1 MKKNGIEVFEGVQRL
16 KKMRFILK
24 RSLLFL
30 FVSVFFLQAEAAS
43 QVVRLTLNL
52 KDVTIDEAITDMSQ
66 KTGYRFLYQMEEV
79 LKYGRRDVNVK
90 DATLDE
96 VLKVLFKDTRLSYV
110 IQNDVIIIT
119 QMKDEKKQEQSRQIK
134 GKVIDTKGMPLPGV
148 TILIKGTKLGVIT
161 DIDGKF
167 KIEIPKLD
175 STILVFSFIGMETV
189 YHQLSND
196 RKNDE
201 KELVITMKD
210 DVKEMD
216 EVVVTGY
223 SNIRKESFTGSS
235 ISVKRED
242 LLKASATNV
251 IQALSTFDPSF
262 RIQQNNKWGSDPN
275 AIPEIYI
282 RGRSGIGVKELDKD
296 ALSKSSLKNNPNL
309 PVFIMDGFEVS
320 VQKVYDMDPMRIEN
334 IQILKDASATA
345 MYGSRAANGVVV
357 ITTVAPKPG
366 EVTISYSL
374 TGSVSMP
381 DLSDYN
387 LADAK
392 EKLEIEQ
399 KAGIYT
405 PQYYMTWKQ
414 ALDAY
419 NERLLRVKEGVNT
432 DWLSIPLRNAVNH
445 KHSFSIEGGNADLRY
460 GLDLSYNKNNGV
472 MKDSYRDVMNVGFHV
487 DYRLKNLQV
496 VNYIEYNY
504 TKAQESPYGDFSDY
518 AHLQPYD
525 RPYDK
530 NGTLISGELEF
541 SKRTHTDYRVN
552 NPLYEARLNNF
563 EYEKGDVFIDRLM
576 AQWFLTNYLH
586 LKGQIAITKEFT
598 KKERFIDPL
607 SSNTT
612 AKIQKEKELE
622 GDLYLT
628 KGESTNWDAQVGVY
642 VSKSFGAHAL
652 NASAVV
658 NATSRESES
667 TSSHYRGFPSGEYHS
682 PNYAAE
688 IKDKPSKSQST
699 SRLAGFLF
707 LANYTWNDIY
717 LADVSVRF
725 DGSSEFGLDQKW
737 APFWSFGAGVNLHNY
752 AFLHGSK
759 VINRMKFRASYG
771 QTGKVNFPSYSA
783 RTVYRTFDR
792 WYIAGFGVGLKALG
806 NRDLKWET
814 TNKLNVG
821 TDMEFW
827 NSRISLIFDYYY
839 NKTVDLITDV
849 TLPGS
854 AGFSSYKSN
863 LGETLNKGFDIQF
876 RFDVMK
882 NKDWNVAL
890 WGNLNH
896 NRNEILKIS
905 DALKAY
911 NSQVDDYY
919 ELAEEDQT
927 SNSSWVKANKTYSDF
942 IKPIM
947 KYEEGASLTAIY
959 GVRSLGID
967 PSNGKEL
974 YLYRN
979 GQASHK
985 WKATEEIVLGDSE
998 PEASGSFGLNVTYKN
1013 FSLFASFGYEW
1024 GKQTYNETLIMNV
1037 ENADIQGSNVDKRVL
1052 TQRWEKPGDIQFR
1065 FDVMKNKDWNVALWG
1080 NLNHNRNEIL
1090 KISDALKAYNSQVD
1104 DYYELAEEDQ
1114 TSNSSWVKAN
1124 KTYSDFIKPIMKY
1137 EEGASLTAIYGVR
1150 SLGIDP
1156 SNGKE
1161 LYLYRNG
1168 QASHKWKA
1176 TEEIVLGDS
1185 EPEASGS
1192 FGLNVTYKNFSLFA
1206 SFGYEWG
1213 KQTYNET
1220 LIMNVENADIQ
1231 GSNVDK
1237 RVLTQ
1242 RWEKPGD
1249 IAPLKDIKDMNSVTL
1264 PTSRFVQDEN
1274 VLSLDAL
1281 TLSYDFD
1288 PLWLR
1293 KIYLKTLRL
1302 EVSTSELFRL
1312 SSIKQERGTSYPF
1325 ARTVNFSLRATF

>member
-1 MKKNGIEVFEGVQRL
+1 MKKNGIEVFDGGQRL

-30 FVSVFFLQAEAAS
+30 FMSIFFLQAEAAS

-52 KDVTIDEAITDMSQ
+52 KNVTIDEAITDMSQ

-79 LKYGRRDVNVK
+79 LKYGKRDVNVK

-96 VLKVLFKDTRLSYV
+96 VLKVLFKDTHLSYV

-119 QMKDEKKQEQSRQIK
+119 QAKDEKKQEQPRQIK
-134 GKVIDTKGMPLPGV
+134 GKVIDTKKMPLPGV

-223 SNIRKESFTGSS
+223 GNIKKESFTGSS

-251 IQALSTFDPSF
+251 VQALSTFDPSF

-309 PVFIMDGFEVS
+309 PIFIMDGFEVS
-320 VQKVYDMDPMRIEN
+320 VQKVYDMDPMRVEN
-334 IQILKDASATA
+334 VQILKDASATA

-387 LADAK
+387 LANAR

-419 NERLLRVKEGVNT
+419 NQRLLRVEEGVNT
-432 DWLSIPLRNAVNH
+432 DWLSIPLRNSVNH

-472 MKDSYRDVMNVGFHV
+472 MKDSYRDIMNVGFHV

-504 TKAQESPYGDFSDY
+504 TEAQEAPYGDFSDY
-518 AHLQPYD
+518 THLQPYD

-530 NGTLISGELEF
+530 KGTLISGALEF
-541 SKRTHTDYRVN
+541 STLPHRDTRVN

-576 AQWFLTNYLH
+576 AQWFLTDYLH

-612 AKIQKEKELE
+612 AKAQKEAELE

-628 KGESTNWDAQVGVY
+628 KGESTNWDAQIGAY

-652 NASAVV
+652 NASVVV
-658 NATSRESES
+658 NATSRKSES

-688 IKDKPSKSQST
+688 IKDKPSKSQSA
-699 SRLAGFLF
+699 SRLAGFLL

-752 AFLHGSK
+752 AFLNGSK

-827 NSRISLIFDYYY
+827 NSRISLVFDYYY

-911 NSQVDDYY
+911 NSQVEDYY
-919 ELAEEDQT
+919 GLAEESQT
-927 SNSSWVKANKTYSDF
+927 PTLSWTQAGKTYSDF

-947 KYEEGASLTAIY
+947 KYEDGASLTAIY

-985 WKATEEIVLGDSE
+985 WKATEEVVLGDSE
-998 PEASGSFGLNVTYKN
+998 PKASGSFGLN
-1013 FSLFASFGYEW
+1013 A
-1024 GKQTYNETLIMNV
+1024 
-1037 ENADIQGSNVDKRVL
+1037 
-1052 TQRWEKPGDIQFR
+1052 
-1065 FDVMKNKDWNVALWG
+1065 
-1080 NLNHNRNEIL
+1080 
-1090 KISDALKAYNSQVD
+1090 
-1104 DYYELAEEDQ
+1104 
-1114 TSNSSWVKAN
+1114 
-1124 KTYSDFIKPIMKY
+1124 
-1137 EEGASLTAIYGVR
+1137 
-1150 SLGIDP
+1150 
-1156 SNGKE
+1156 
-1161 LYLYRNG
+1161 
-1168 QASHKWKA
+1168 
-1176 TEEIVLGDS
+1176 
-1185 EPEASGS
+1185 
-1192 FGLNVTYKNFSLFA
+1192 TYKNFSLFA

-1293 KIYLKTLRL
+1293 KIFLKTLRL
-1302 EVSTSELFRL
+1302 EVSTNELFRL

>member
-1 MKKNGIEVFEGVQRL
+1 MKKNGIEVFSGMQRF
-16 KKMRFILK
+16 KKMRFIFK
-24 RSLLFL
+24 RGLLLLFTFL
-30 FVSVFFLQAEAAS
+30 FFLQVDAKS
-43 QVVRLTLNL
+43 QVVRLTMNL
-52 KDVTIDEAITDMSQ
+52 KNVTIDQAITDMSQ
-66 KTGYRFLYQMEEV
+66 KTSYRFLYQVEEV
-79 LKYGRRDVNVK
+79 VKFGRRDLQVK
-90 DATLDE
+90 DATLEE
-96 VLKVLFKDTRLSYV
+96 VLNELLKDTPLSYV
-110 IQNDVIIIT
+110 IQNDVVIIT
-119 QMKDEKKQEQSRQIK
+119 PVKDEKTAGKPRLVK
-134 GKVIDTKGMPLPGV
+134 GKVIDVKGLPLPGV
-148 TILIKGTKLGVIT
+148 TILIRGTKLGVIT
-161 DIDGKF
+161 DVDGKF
-167 KIEIPKLD
+167 KIEIPKMD
-175 STILVFSFIGMETV
+175 STVLVFSFIGMETIN
-189 YHQLSND
+189 HHLSNN
-196 RKNDE
+196 RNNDE

-223 SNIRKESFTGSS
+223 GNIKKESFTGSS

-251 IQALSTFDPSF
+251 IQALSSYDPSF
-262 RIQQNNKWGSDPN
+262 RIQQSNKWGSDPN

-282 RGRSGIGVKELDKD
+282 RGRSGIGVKDLDKD

-309 PVFIMDGFEVS
+309 PIFIMDGFEVS
-320 VQKVYDMDPMRIEN
+320 VQKVYDMDPMRVED
-334 IQILKDASATA
+334 IQILKDAAATA

-366 EVTISYSL
+366 EVTISYSM
-374 TGSVSMP
+374 TGTVSMP

-387 LADAK
+387 LATAR
-392 EKLEIEQ
+392 EKLEIET

-419 NERLLRVKEGVNT
+419 NQRLLRVEEGVNT
-432 DWLSIPLRNAVNH
+432 DWLSIPLRNSVNH

-472 MKDSYRDVMNVGFHV
+472 MKDSYRDIMNVGFHV

-504 TKAQESPYGDFSDY
+504 TKANESPYGDFSDY

-530 NGTLISGELEF
+530 NGKVIEGTLEF
-541 SKRTHTDYRVN
+541 STIPHRDTKLN
-552 NPLYEARLNNF
+552 NPLYEALLNNF
-563 EYEKGDVFIDRLM
+563 EVEKGDVFIERLM
-576 AQWFLTNYLH
+576 ARWYLTDYLY
-586 LKGQIAITKEFT
+586 LKGQFAITKEFNRR
-598 KKERFIDPL
+598 ERFIDPL
-607 SSNTT
+607 SSNSTSKT
-612 AKIQKEKELE
+612 LGEDKELA
-622 GDLYLT
+622 GDLYLV
-628 KGESTNWDAQVGVY
+628 KGESTNWDVQVGAY
-642 VSKSFGAHAL
+642 FSKVFGGHAI
-652 NASAVV
+652 NASAVM
-658 NATSRESES
+658 NTTSRFSES

-688 IKDKPSKSQST
+688 ITLKPNKTQSA
-699 SRLAGFLF
+699 SRLAGFL
-707 LANYTWNDIY
+707 LMANYTWNDIY
-717 LADVSVRF
+717 LADVSARF

-737 APFWSFGAGVNLHNY
+737 APFWSLGTGINVHKYN
-752 AFLHGSK
+752 FLRNSK
-759 VINRMKFRASYG
+759 IINRMKLRVSYG

-783 RTVYRTFDR
+783 RTVYKTFDR
-792 WYIAGFGVGLKALG
+792 WYISGFGVALKALG

-821 TDMEFW
+821 TDLEFW
-827 NSRISLIFDYYY
+827 NNRISFVFDYYY

-854 AGFSSYKSN
+854 SGFSSYKSN

-896 NRNEILKIS
+896 NRNEILKVS

-911 NSQVDDYY
+911 NSQVNEHY
-919 ELAEEDQT
+919 ELAEESQT
-927 SNSSWVKANKTYSDF
+927 PTSAWIKGGKTYEDF
-942 IKPIM
+942 VKPIM

-967 PSNGKEL
+967 PTNGKEL

-979 GQASHK
+979 GKASNV
-985 WKATEEIVLGDSE
+985 WKASEEVVLGDTE
-998 PEASGSFGLNVTYKN
+998 PKASGSFGINATYKN
-1013 FSLFASFGYEW
+1013 LSLFVSF
-1024 GKQTYNETLIMNV
+1024 
-1037 ENADIQGSNVDKRVL
+1037 A
-1052 TQRWEKPGDIQFR
+1052 
-1065 FDVMKNKDWNVALWG
+1065 
-1080 NLNHNRNEIL
+1080 
-1090 KISDALKAYNSQVD
+1090 
-1104 DYYELAEEDQ
+1104 
-1114 TSNSSWVKAN
+1114 
-1124 KTYSDFIKPIMKY
+1124 
-1137 EEGASLTAIYGVR
+1137 
-1150 SLGIDP
+1150 
-1156 SNGKE
+1156 
-1161 LYLYRNG
+1161 
-1168 QASHKWKA
+1168 
-1176 TEEIVLGDS
+1176 
-1185 EPEASGS
+1185 
-1192 FGLNVTYKNFSLFA
+1192 
-1206 SFGYEWG
+1206 YEWG

-1249 IAPLKDIKDMNSVTL
+1249 IAPLKDIQDMNSVTL

-1274 VLSLDAL
+1274 VLSLSAL
-1281 TLSYDFD
+1281 NLSYDFN
-1288 PLWLR
+1288 PAWLR

-1302 EVSTSELFRL
+1302 EASTNELFRL
-1312 SSIKQERGTSYPF
+1312 STIKQERGTSYPF

>member
-1 MKKNGIEVFEGVQRL
+1 MGKKSEVKVLNNGGQSL
-16 KKMRFILK
+16 GCKLMILL
-24 RSLLFL
+24 LLFTHL
-30 FVSVFFLQAEAAS
+30 AFAGERAFS
-43 QVVRLTLNL
+43 QQNITVQFNKQSLSEVLRVL
-52 KDVTIDEAITDMSQ
+52 KQ
-66 KTGYRFLYQMEEV
+66 KTSYEFLYNDEEV
-79 LKYGRRDVNVK
+79 SGITGITASFTNASLQEILTKCLSGTKYN
-90 DATLDE
+90 
-96 VLKVLFKDTRLSYV
+96 FKIVDNLIV
-110 IQNDVIIIT
+110 IT
-119 QMKDEKKQEQSRQIK
+119 PDEKKDEVKKMILK
-134 GKVIDTKGMPLPGV
+134 GKVVGEKGEVLPGV
-148 TILIKGTKLGVIT
+148 TVLLKKTTIGVST

-167 KIEIPKLD
+167 KLELPKQD
-175 STILVFSFIGMETV
+175 SLILVFSFIGMKTYELNV
-189 YHQLSND
+189 SKIKDLD
-196 RKNDE
+196 
-201 KELVITMKD
+201 KELI
-210 DVKEMD
+210 VKMESDSEDLD

-223 SNIRKESFTGSS
+223 ANIKKESFTGSS

-242 LLKASATNV
+242 LLKASSTNV
-251 IQALSTFDPSF
+251 IQALSSFDPSF
-262 RIQQNNKWGSDPN
+262 RIQQSNKWGSDPN

-309 PVFIMDGFEVS
+309 PIFIMDGFEVS

-334 IQILKDASATA
+334 VQILKDASATA

-374 TGSVSMP
+374 TGTLSVP

-399 KAGIYT
+399 KAGLYT
-405 PQYYMTWKQ
+405 LEYYTSWEQ

-419 NERLLRVKEGVNT
+419 NERLLRVQEGVTT
-432 DWLSIPLRNAVNH
+432 DWLSMPLRNALNH
-445 KHSFSIEGGNADLRY
+445 KHSLSIEGGNADLRY
-460 GLDLSYNKNNGV
+460 GLDLSYNNNNGV
-472 MKDSYRDVMNVGFHV
+472 MKDSYRNTLNLGFHI

-530 NGTLISGELEF
+530 NGNLISGLLEF
-541 SKRTHTDYRVN
+541 STKTHKEAKVN
-552 NPLYEARLNNF
+552 NPLYEARLKNY
-563 EYEKGDVFIDRLM
+563 EYDKGDVFIDRIM
-576 AQWFLTNYLH
+576 AQWFLTDYLH
-586 LKGQIAITKEFT
+586 LKGQFAVTKEFT

-607 SSNTT
+607 SSNSTSKDQGED
-612 AKIQKEKELE
+612 AELA

-628 KGESTNWDAQVGVY
+628 KGEGTNWDAQVGVY
-642 VSKSFGAHAL
+642 LSKAFGGHAL
-652 NASAVV
+652 NVSAVM
-658 NATSRESES
+658 NATSRQSES

-688 IKDKPSKSQST
+688 IKEKPSKTQRS
-699 SRLAGFLF
+699 SRLAGFLL

-737 APFWSFGAGVNLHNY
+737 APFWSFGAGLNMHNY
-752 AFLHGSK
+752 KFLQNNK
-759 VINRMKFRASYG
+759 IINRLKLRASYG

-783 RTVYRTFDR
+783 RTVYQTFDR
-792 WYIAGFGVGLKALG
+792 WYIGGFGVSLKALG

-814 TNKLNVG
+814 TNKLNIG
-821 TDMEFW
+821 TDLEFW
-827 NSRISLIFDYYY
+827 NSRISLVFDYYY

-854 AGFSSYKSN
+854 AGFTSYKSN

-876 RFDVMK
+876 RLDVVK
-882 NKDWNVAL
+882 NKEWNVAL

-911 NSQVDDYY
+911 NSQVEDFYA
-919 ELAEEDQT
+919 LAEE
-927 SNSSWVKANKTYSDF
+927 SSTPTTDWTDANKTYEDF

-967 PSNGKEL
+967 PTNGKEL

-979 GQASHK
+979 GKVSNV
-985 WKATEEIVLGDSE
+985 WKATEEVVLGDTE
-998 PEASGSFGLNVTYKN
+998 PEASGSFGLNLTYKN

-1024 GKQTYNETLIMNV
+1024 GMQTYNETLVSNV
-1037 ENADIQGSNVDKRVL
+1037 ENADIR
-1052 TQRWEKPGDIQFR
+1052 
-1065 FDVMKNKDWNVALWG
+1065 
-1080 NLNHNRNEIL
+1080 
-1090 KISDALKAYNSQVD
+1090 
-1104 DYYELAEEDQ
+1104 
-1114 TSNSSWVKAN
+1114 
-1124 KTYSDFIKPIMKY
+1124 
-1137 EEGASLTAIYGVR
+1137 
-1150 SLGIDP
+1150 
-1156 SNGKE
+1156 
-1161 LYLYRNG
+1161 
-1168 QASHKWKA
+1168 
-1176 TEEIVLGDS
+1176 
-1185 EPEASGS
+1185 
-1192 FGLNVTYKNFSLFA
+1192 
-1206 SFGYEWG
+1206 
-1213 KQTYNET
+1213 
-1220 LIMNVENADIQ
+1220 

-1249 IAPLKDIKDMNSVTL
+1249 IAPLKDIKNMDNVTL

-1274 VLSLDAL
+1274 TLSLDAL
-1281 TLSYDFD
+1281 TVSYDFD
-1288 PLWLR
+1288 PVWLR
-1293 KIYLKTLRL
+1293 KIFLKTLRL
-1302 EVSTSELFRL
+1302 EVSTNELFRL
-1312 SSIKQERGTSYPF
+1312 STVKQERGTSYPF

>member
-1 MKKNGIEVFEGVQRL
+1 MKKIRTSGFFRRIHGNFLLMMRL
-16 KKMRFILK
+16 TM
-24 RSLLFL
+24 LFL
-30 FVSVFFLQAEAAS
+30 LMTFVSLTATALGQRATIKLDNVDLQVAFNEIKQKMGYTFVYND
-43 QVVRLTLNL
+43 QVVKNVG
-52 KDVTIDEAITDMSQ
+52 KVS
-66 KTGYRFLYQMEEV
+66 
-79 LKYGRRDVNVK
+79 VNVTSSDIK
-90 DATLDE
+90 YILAKCLEGTSLDFYIE
-96 VLKVLFKDTRLSYV
+96 DNIVVIKSKAEQARETERKPVTVKGKVV
-110 IQNDVIIIT
+110 
-119 QMKDEKKQEQSRQIK
+119 DEKKQ
-134 GKVIDTKGMPLPGV
+134 PLPGV
-148 TILIKGTKLGVIT
+148 TVLLKGTTLGVTTGGEGDFSIVIT
-161 DIDGKF
+161 DTTKA
-167 KIEIPKLD
+167 E
-175 STILVFSFIGMETV
+175 LVFSFIGMVSQTIPYKSIPKGEWTIV
-189 YHQLSND
+189 L
-196 RKNDE
+196 
-201 KELVITMKD
+201 KD
-210 DVKEMD
+210 DVQEMD
-216 EVVVTGY
+216 EVVVTGIY
-223 SNIRKESFTGSS
+223 SRKKESFTGSS
-235 ISVKRED
+235 TTYTAKE
-242 LLKASATNV
+242 LKTIGNQNV
-251 IQALSTFDPSF
+251 LQSLKTMDPSF
-262 RIQQNNKWGSDPN
+262 AIVENNQFGSDPN
-275 AIPEIYI
+275 RLPDINV
-282 RGRSGIGVKELDKD
+282 RGKTSVIGLTQEYEVD
-296 ALSKSSLKNNPNL
+296 PNQPL
-309 PVFIMDGFEVS
+309 FILDGFETTLKTIS
-320 VQKVYDMDPMRIEN
+320 DLSMDRVQSITV
-334 IQILKDASATA
+334 LKDAAATA
-345 MYGSRAANGVVV
+345 IYGSKAANGVVV

-387 LADAK
+387 LANAR

-419 NERLLRVKEGVNT
+419 NQRLLRVEEGVNT
-432 DWLSIPLRNAVNH
+432 DWLSIPLRNSVNH

-472 MKDSYRDVMNVGFHV
+472 MKDSYRDIMNVGFHV

-504 TKAQESPYGDFSDY
+504 TEAQESPYGDFSDY
-518 AHLQPYD
+518 THLQPYD

-530 NGTLISGELEF
+530 KGTLISGALEF
-541 SKRTHTDYRVN
+541 STLPHRDTRVN

-576 AQWFLTNYLH
+576 AQWFLTDYLH

-612 AKIQKEKELE
+612 AKAQKEAELE

-628 KGESTNWDAQVGVY
+628 KGESTNWDAQIGAY

-652 NASAVV
+652 NASVVV
-658 NATSRESES
+658 NATSRKSES

-688 IKDKPSKSQST
+688 IKDKPSKSQSA
-699 SRLAGFLF
+699 SRLAGFLL

-752 AFLHGSK
+752 AFLNGSK

-827 NSRISLIFDYYY
+827 NSRISLVFDYYY

-911 NSQVDDYY
+911 NSQVEDYY
-919 ELAEEDQT
+919 GLAEESQT
-927 SNSSWVKANKTYSDF
+927 PTLSWTQAGKTYSDF

-985 WKATEEIVLGDSE
+985 WKATEEVVLGDSE
-998 PEASGSFGLNVTYKN
+998 PKASGSFGLN
-1013 FSLFASFGYEW
+1013 A
-1024 GKQTYNETLIMNV
+1024 
-1037 ENADIQGSNVDKRVL
+1037 
-1052 TQRWEKPGDIQFR
+1052 
-1065 FDVMKNKDWNVALWG
+1065 
-1080 NLNHNRNEIL
+1080 
-1090 KISDALKAYNSQVD
+1090 
-1104 DYYELAEEDQ
+1104 
-1114 TSNSSWVKAN
+1114 
-1124 KTYSDFIKPIMKY
+1124 
-1137 EEGASLTAIYGVR
+1137 
-1150 SLGIDP
+1150 
-1156 SNGKE
+1156 
-1161 LYLYRNG
+1161 
-1168 QASHKWKA
+1168 
-1176 TEEIVLGDS
+1176 
-1185 EPEASGS
+1185 
-1192 FGLNVTYKNFSLFA
+1192 TYKNFSLFA

-1293 KIYLKTLRL
+1293 KIFLKTLRL
-1302 EVSTSELFRL
+1302 EVSTNELFRL